1 MAPSCENSEVI
12 SVVRGPGHSN
22 SLGHAGSGKDINLNG
37 TLPAWDGSDEG
48 GALPG
53 LQSFAV
59 SYNALSGTFPA
70 GWASMTNMQVLLLD
84 NNYFSG
90 TLPGRWSSMTKMRY
104 LRVNSN
110 TCSHTVFSRS
120 SSSGRVESM
129 TSSKAFH
136 IMCNGITGTL
146 PAWGSMSQM
155 SHLSVYDNALSGKFD
170 ERRGR

>member
-1 MAPSCENSEVI
+1 MAPSCENSEVV

-22 SLGHAGSGKDINLNG
+22 SLGHVGSGTDVILNG
-37 TLPAWDGSDEG
+37 TLPAWDGSTEG

-53 LQSFAV
+53 LQSFEV

-110 TCSHTVFSRS
+110 TCSHTVFSQS
-120 SSSGRVESM
+120 SSSERVP
-129 TSSKAFH
+129 